1 MVSGKE
7 KIRKEISVY
16 LDRIEELEDETAE
29 AVLLIDEGEE
39 DDEEDYSG
47 EFVIPTNFLPE
58 EVDEGDYLRIEIFC
72 EDDGKFLIKE
82 INDGTAEAV
91 LQIDEENYFGEIVVP
106 TNFLPEDAA
115 ENDKLTLKIFRD
127 EDKTNAAL
135 DEARQLLKELE

>member
-1 MVSGKE
+1 MVSRKE

-16 LDRIEELEDETAE
+16 FDRIEELEDETAE
-29 AVLLIDEGEE
+29 AVLLIEESE
-39 DDEEDYSG
+39 DDEEEDYSG

-58 EVDEGDYLRIEIFC
+58 DAEEGDYLTIKIFS

-82 INDGTAEAV
+82 IDDDAEEV
-91 LQIDEENYFGEIVVP
+91 TLQFEDGEIYVP
-106 TNFLPEDAA
+106 ANFLPEDAG
-115 ENDKLTLKIFRD
+115 EGDNLTIEIFRN